1 MPISIPKFFQKAF
14 AQNGGRQDV
23 PVTGDTSGGR
33 ASYDVGFP
41 PQTRTPII
49 AGGIPPFGTDFNG
62 VLYDLSQAIQYLQSG
77 VSFPFDQDFA
87 DAIGGYS
94 VKAIVADPS
103 DPTILWQN
111 NNANNTLPPSVPNG
125 WTQVFSA
132 AELVRDPTELLRGA
146 PLQSSQSQ
154 AETGTNNTAMMTA
167 LRVFQ
172 AMRSTA
178 ANATEALRGTTL
190 FASAAENA
198 QGTAQNK
205 AVDPLGL
212 REAFNASGTAPVFAI
227 RAWAKFNGSTVGTN
241 APTAG
246 GNIASIQRVSTGVY
260 SVLFATPMP
269 DADYDISGSASTTAT
284 NNSRGGVVHPV
295 NGTITANGFTF
306 ITAQNSDNGT
316 VPSILDYAYV
326 SVHVI
331 K

>member
-23 PVTGDTSGGR
+23 PVTGDTSEGR

-41 PQTRTPII
+41 PVTRTPII

-77 VSFPFDQDFA
+77 ETFPFDQDFA

-132 AELVRDPTELLRGA
+132 AELVQDPTESLRGA
-146 PLQSSQSQ
+146 PFLATQAQ
-154 AETGTNNTAMMTA
+154 AEAGTNNTAMMTA

-172 AMRSTA
+172 AIRSSA

-190 FASAAENA
+190 FSSAAENA
-198 QGTAQNK
+198 SGTVENK
-205 AVDPLGL
+205 AVDPRGI
-212 REAFNASGTAPVFAI
+212 REAFNAAGAAPVYAC
-227 RAWAKFNGSTVGTN
+227 RAWVNFKGTGTVAIQASGNVSSITDNGVGDYTVNFT
-241 APTAG
+241 TA
-246 GNIASIQRVSTGVY
+246 
-260 SVLFATPMP
+260 MP
-269 DADYDISGSASTTAT
+269 DANYAVTAAVKPDTAT
-284 NNSRGGVVHPV
+284 YTDTNVHLFGVMLGIGAP
-295 NGTITANGFTF
+295 
-306 ITAQNSDNGT
+306 AQTTTQCRVVGKYGSQ
-316 VPSILDYAYV
+316 PSLYDLSVV
-326 SVHVI
+326 SLAI
-331 K
+331 FR